1 MEIYGITN
9 LYHIYGIEPMSF
21 SEEAS
26 MPEAA
31 KRTRNNKIY
40 IIDKITSMRRMLDT
54 IEGMARNIPE
64 KDDENHSQLVQ
75 LFKKNI
81 DRAYNEVFQAI
92 MIDKKN

>member
-9 LYHIYGIEPMSF
+9 LYHIYGIKPMSF

-26 MPEAA
+26 MPENA
-31 KRTRNNKIY
+31 KQTRNNKIHM
-40 IIDKITSMRRMLDT
+40 IDKITNIRRMLDV
-54 IEGMARNIPE
+54 IEGMARDIPE
-64 KDDENHSQLVQ
+64 KDDENHSQIVQ
-75 LFKKNI
+75 AFRENV